1 MENMKGGARLMRVD
15 ARTVRSSSVE
25 YLRCLDMYLI
35 MRAKRTLS
43 GTVLS

>member
-15 ARTVRSSSVE
+15 ARTVRSSSIE

-35 MRAKRTLS
+35 ILANSTLS